1 MRENIFRQILP
12 LVLLVVAIIIATVLL
27 AQPFIEL
34 VRDADKFRLWIQGYG
49 SMGFIMFIIIQV
61 LQVIVFIVPGEV
73 VQIAGGYLYG
83 TLLGTL
89 LSSIGITIGSLI
101 CFGLARLLGRR
112 AIESIIGYERIH
124 KFDDF
129 INQPKGEA
137 LLFLIFLIPGLPK
150 DVLAYAAGLSPMRF
164 RNFFVITFIARL
176 PSIMLS
182 AYWGSNIVERNY
194 WLLAGI
200 AVIATILFLLG
211 IFKGRVLLER
221 IDKKLH
227 NS

>member
-1 MRENIFRQILP
+1 MKENIFRQILP
-12 LVLLVVAIIIATVLL
+12 LVLLIVAIIIATVLL

-112 AIESIIGYERIH
+112 AIESIIGHERIH

-137 LLFLIFLIPGLPK
+137 LLFLIFLMPGLPK

-200 AVIATILFLLG
+200 AVIAAILFLLG

>member
-1 MRENIFRQILP
+1 MKKSMFRRLLP
-12 LVLLVVAIIIATVLL
+12 LVLLIVAIIIAMIFL

-34 VRDADKFRLWIQGYG
+34 VRDADRFRLWIQGYG
-49 SMGFIMFIIIQV
+49 SMGFAVFIIIQV

-83 TLLGTL
+83 TLLGAL

-112 AIESIIGYERIH
+112 AIESIIGCEKVH

-150 DVLAYAAGLSPMRF
+150 DVLAYAAGLSPIRF
-164 RNFFVITFIARL
+164 RNFFIITFIARL
-176 PSIMLS
+176 PGILIS

-200 AVIATILFLLG
+200 AAIAAILFLLG
-211 IFKGRVLLER
+211 IFKGRAILER
-221 IDKKLH
+221 IDKKLRD
-227 NS
+227 S

>member
-1 MRENIFRQILP
+1 
-12 LVLLVVAIIIATVLL
+12 
-27 AQPFIEL
+27 
-34 VRDADKFRLWIQGYG
+34 
-49 SMGFIMFIIIQV
+49 
-61 LQVIVFIVPGEV
+61 
-73 VQIAGGYLYG
+73 
-83 TLLGTL
+83 
-89 LSSIGITIGSLI
+89 
-101 CFGLARLLGRR
+101 LARLLGRR

-137 LLFLIFLIPGLPK
+137 LLFLIFLMPGLPK

-200 AVIATILFLLG
+200 AVIAAILFLLG